1 MNNTEEL
8 PYEAICALCGQ
19 LFEMEKRPEPS
30 VLYACKDCTPPKEE
44 DFSGFLELGDL
55 DDPSESDDLEK

>member
-8 PYEAICALCGQ
+8 PYEVICALCGQ
-19 LFEMEKRPEPS
+19 LFEMNKRPEPG

-44 DFSGFLELGDL
+44 DLSGFLGDL
-55 DDPSESDDLEK
+55 ETPWDGLD